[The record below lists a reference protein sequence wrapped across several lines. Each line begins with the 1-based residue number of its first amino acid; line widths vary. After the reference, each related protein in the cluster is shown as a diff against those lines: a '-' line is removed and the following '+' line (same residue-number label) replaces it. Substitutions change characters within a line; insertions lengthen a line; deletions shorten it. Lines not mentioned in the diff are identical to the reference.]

1 MTVTKAEMTLIE
13 KLRCA
18 AQAHPLDAPME
29 LFDLA
34 ADEIKRLENDIEKLK
49 PSGKGSHHSCD
60 IEGCAVC
67 DPCYGL

>member
-1 MTVTKAEMTLIE
+1 MTLIE

-18 AQAHPLDAPME
+18 AQSHPLDAPME

-34 ADEIKRLENDIEKLK
+34 ADEIERLQNESDDLTQRA
-49 PSGKGSHHSCD
+49 KGSYHTCD

>member
-1 MTVTKAEMTLIE
+1 MTLIE
-13 KLRCA
+13 QLRYA
-18 AQAHPLDAPME
+18 AKSHPLDAPME

-34 ADEIKRLENDIEKLK
+34 ADEIERLQNDIEKLN
-49 PSGKGSHHSCD
+49 PSGKGSYHSCD